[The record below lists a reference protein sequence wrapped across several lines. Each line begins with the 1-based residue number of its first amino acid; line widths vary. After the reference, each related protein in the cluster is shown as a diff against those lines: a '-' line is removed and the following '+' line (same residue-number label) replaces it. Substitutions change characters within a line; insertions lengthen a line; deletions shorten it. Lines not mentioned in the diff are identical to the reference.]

1 MEPQHG
7 VLGAIS
13 SMTGFVFNRAYTK
26 RVLVVGELLAKVK
39 KANLVGVEPQRD
51 ALGAN
56 SSMIGFIFNRA
67 MGGTGLNRLSSNN
80 PLSPEQSILDFCEK
94 ENEGLSKKGA
104 FEIWISLATGLL
116 CNLDGPY
123 RNVETLCCFLSKIE
137 FLGIASCNL
146 FGLLAGDK
154 MISRHRGNLLTEHAG
169 EPLCD
174 FSGIRSNIYKYAL
187 SHVKELSVKSVSA
200 NDDTPKCTMKHN
212 IPAIVFSTGGY
223 MGNMFHD
230 FTDVLIPLFITTHRF
245 NGEVQFLV
253 SDYRPWWILKYQ
265 PLLKQLS
272 RYETIDFNKENE
284 VHCFNEVIVGL
295 KFHKEMSINP
305 SRTPNGYSMV
315 DFAKLIRRSFTL
327 QRESAINLHENHDKK
342 PRLLIIS
349 RRRTRSFMNI
359 NEVVQMA
366 SELNYE
372 VLVEEAGLN
381 SNLGNFSQV
390 VNSCDVLMGVHGAGL
405 TNLVFLPT
413 NAVVIQVVPLGGL
426 ESIAY
431 EDFGVPSIDMKLRY
445 LQYSISEAE
454 SSLIEQYPRDHPVF
468 KDPATIRKQGWLAL
482 RSTYLINQNVK
493 LDVGRFRGVLLEA
506 LDLLHQQV
514 E

>member
-1 MEPQHG
+1 MNMGYERKKMRGFLRKEPSKFG
-7 VLGAIS
+7 FLLLLGCFVIS
-13 SMTGFVFNRAYTK
+13 MALIGMSRHYVVSFPKLNF
-26 RVLVVGELLAKVK
+26 LVSLHAT
-39 KANLVGVEPQRD
+39 
-51 ALGAN
+51 
-56 SSMIGFIFNRA
+56 SS
-67 MGGTGLNRLSSNN
+67 
-80 PLSPEQSILDFCEK
+80 
-94 ENEGLSKKGA
+94 
-104 FEIWISLATGLL
+104 
-116 CNLDGPY
+116 
-123 RNVETLCCFLSKIE
+123 
-137 FLGIASCNL
+137 
-146 FGLLAGDK
+146 GLLAGDK

-174 FSGIRSNIYKYAL
+174 FSGIRSNICEMKGDIKIHGNLSSIIFITSSKIHESYRMKPHARKQDKYAL